1 MLSSLIPSPLHPAV
15 VHLPIALAVLL
26 PVFAVGAL
34 WVIRRGARPLR
45 AWGVATAMFA
55 ALSLSSW
62 LAVETGEQAG
72 EQVESV
78 VADTP
83 IETHE
88 AAAEAFLTLSLIV
101 LGVAAMGLR
110 SGRVGGVARV
120 LGTAGAVA
128 LLGAGW
134 RVGHSGGALVYR
146 YGAAS
151 AYTDALGGPAPAG
164 RAGVKGAGDAGELRS
179 TRLADQALPGSASSD
194 RHGEDAR

>member
-1 MLSSLIPSPLHPAV
+1 LLSSLIPSPLHPAV
-15 VHLPIALAVLL
+15 VHLPIALAVLV

-34 WVIRRGARPLR
+34 WAIRRGARPLR

-62 LAVETGEQAG
+62 LAVETGEQAS

-78 VADTP
+78 VADAP
-83 IETHE
+83 IDTHE
-88 AAAEAFLTLSLIV
+88 EAAEAFLTLSVIV
-101 LGVAAMGLR
+101 LGIAAVGLR
-110 SGRVGGVARV
+110 SGRIGGAARV
-120 LGTAGAVA
+120 LGTVGAVV

-151 AYTDALGGPAPAG
+151 AYTDGAGGSARERRVSSPAARIGPERLAEQASPAG
-164 RAGVKGAGDAGELRS
+164 PPSRRD
-179 TRLADQALPGSASSD
+179 
-194 RHGEDAR
+194 GEDDR